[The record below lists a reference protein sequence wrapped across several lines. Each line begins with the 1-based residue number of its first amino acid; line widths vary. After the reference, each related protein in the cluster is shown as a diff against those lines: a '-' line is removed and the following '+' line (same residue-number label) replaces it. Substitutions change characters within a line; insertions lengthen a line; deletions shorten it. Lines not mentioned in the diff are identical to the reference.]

1 MRSSKVKQ
9 IWNDGGLALGT
20 LVKSTDPV
28 HSEVLSQMGFDF
40 LWYDLEHNDKS
51 VETFANL
58 CRAARVGSVDVLARP
73 ARWETMRMGRI
84 LEAGAHGIM
93 YPRCESADEARE
105 VVRWSKFAPLGERG
119 FDGGSADNNFGSYP
133 ADDYTKKANEESWL
147 LIQIE
152 SPAAL
157 PHVREIAEIDGVDGI
172 FFGPGDFSLLSGK
185 PGQIKHEDV
194 LSAAKQIADDTLA
207 AGKIFGTLVFDAE
220 HSKFMQDAGAKLII
234 HGADILYYKSAYSK
248 LLEEYERT

>member
-9 IWNDGGLALGT
+9 IWKDGGLALGT

-28 HSEVLSQMGFDF
+28 HTEILSQMGFDL

-58 CRAARVGSVDVLARP
+58 CRAARVGDVDVLARP
-73 ARWETMRMGRI
+73 ARWETMRMGRM

-105 VVRWSKFAPLGERG
+105 VIRWAKFAPQGERG

-133 ADDYTKKANEESWL
+133 AGDYTAKANQESWI

-157 PHVREIAEIDGVDGI
+157 PHVR
-172 FFGPGDFSLLSGK
+172 
-185 PGQIKHEDV
+185 
-194 LSAAKQIADDTLA
+194 
-207 AGKIFGTLVFDAE
+207 
-220 HSKFMQDAGAKLII
+220 
-234 HGADILYYKSAYSK
+234 
-248 LLEEYERT
+248 